1 MLNLKVKCSICGKE
15 ESNPDVI
22 KEASE
27 AIKKY
32 GLKAEHYLY
41 FLNVMSGKCLNS
53 DEHSFL
59 FDEEFMASANNIIT
73 KYKANLAEIETLKNT
88 QRDLIKE
95 ILELDI
101 KIKEVRSKEESTN
114 HRLQNIYENTPTLN
128 KEVENSTGYGNIEIW
143 YWGIYE
149 NYKTEKC

>member
-1 MLNLKVKCSICGKE
+1 MINLKVKCSICGKE

-53 DEHSFL
+53 DEHSFI
-59 FDEEFMASANNIIT
+59 FDEEFMASVNEFVT
-73 KYKANLAEIETLKNT
+73 KYKADLAEIETLKNT

-95 ILELDI
+95 TDELVI
-101 KIKEVRSKEESTN
+101 KLKELRLKQESN
-114 HRLQNIYENTPTLN
+114 EQRLQNIYSDGHSINSIVGE
-128 KEVENSTGYGNIEIW
+128 STGYNNITIW
-143 YWGIYE
+143 Y
-149 NYKTEKC
+149 

>member
-15 ESNPDVI
+15 ESNPELI

-53 DEHSFL
+53 DEHSFI
-59 FDEEFMASANNIIT
+59 FDEEFMTSVNDIVT
-73 KYKANLAEIETLKNT
+73 KYKANLVETETLRNT
-88 QRDLIKE
+88 QKDLIKE
-95 ILELDI
+95 IDELVI
-101 KIKEVRSKEESTN
+101 KLKELRSKQESAEQ
-114 HRLQNIYENTPTLN
+114 RLQNISENNNHLH
-128 KEVENSTGYGNIEIW
+128 EEIEDSTWYANIGIW
-143 YWGIYE
+143 Y
-149 NYKTEKC
+149 